1 MGKFV
6 PRQRK
11 HKHRVREEE
20 ERQKAAAKIGIQAGG
35 DANADV
41 ILPPAKAEKEEKRAK
56 LREELRSQQPQS
68 KISKKKQKRLDK
80 YIVRSWKWRHIGCTA
95 RGFSKIILG
104 SWRLRY
110 MIQANLSSRNRIISS
125 RRKKTSIL

>member
-1 MGKFV
+1 MAKFT

-20 ERQKAAAKIGIQAGG
+20 ERQKAAAKVGIQATD

-41 ILPPAKAEKEEKRAK
+41 ILPHGKAEKEEKRK
-56 LREELRSQQPQS
+56 HLREELRAAQPQS

-80 YIVRSWKWRHIGCTA
+80 YIVCFPDTEEGRLFSRMDVKDCA
-95 RGFSKIILG
+95 GFCDHG
-104 SWRLRY
+104 S
-110 MIQANLSSRNRIISS
+110 
-125 RRKKTSIL
+125 